1 MELVV
6 GGDLFDRIIQ
16 KGKFSERNARHV
28 MRQLLNAV
36 KYLHERGIVHRDL
49 KPENILLTDA
59 TNTCEVLNVFLST
72 PVIITMYYNE

>member
-16 KGKFSERNARHV
+16 KGKFNERNARHI

-72 PVIITMYYNE
+72 PIIITMCYNE